1 MRYFIFQILLVL
13 PLLLTAQSKKE
24 QIATLNLRVDSLFKV
39 LVNNAHTL
47 SDKSDKIFQLSQE
60 KSGLEKDIAVCVE
73 SKNNTLNALVES
85 NSSLEEL
92 KVQLQLTQDEI
103 AKLLIDCDDMDGILF
118 NYYTGIAKLYNEA
131 GELQYEIPFK
141 DGKKEGTELLYDE
154 SDDVRVVI
162 RETPYKDGKKDGIE
176 IEYNEYG
183 DMVIRETPYKY
194 GKKEGIQFNM
204 YGEGEFRRESD
215 IPYTNDKVEG
225 ICIDTDYYMGTHVE
239 TLIMD
244 GETVSK
250 ISYDSDHK
258 VVWEVV
264 YKDGEI
270 DEGTIHSFFDDGEST
285 KITIY
290 KSGQTV
296 SEKCYDYYDNEIPC
310 D

>member
-24 QIATLNLRVDSLFKV
+24 QIVTLNLRVDSLFKV

-183 DMVIRETPYKY
+183 DTVIRRTPYKY

-250 ISYDSDHK
+250 ISYDFDHK

-270 DEGTIHSFFDDGEST
+270 DEGTIRSFFDESEST

>member
-296 SEKCYDYYDNEIPC
+296 SEKCYDYYPNEIPC

>member
-183 DMVIRETPYKY
+183 DTVIRRTPYKY

>member
-1 MRYFIFQILLVL
+1 
-13 PLLLTAQSKKE
+13 
-24 QIATLNLRVDSLFKV
+24 
-39 LVNNAHTL
+39 
-47 SDKSDKIFQLSQE
+47 
-60 KSGLEKDIAVCVE
+60 
-73 SKNNTLNALVES
+73 
-85 NSSLEEL
+85 
-92 KVQLQLTQDEI
+92 
-103 AKLLIDCDDMDGILF
+103 
-118 NYYTGIAKLYNEA
+118 
-131 GELQYEIPFK
+131 
-141 DGKKEGTELLYDE
+141 
-154 SDDVRVVI
+154 
-162 RETPYKDGKKDGIE
+162 
-176 IEYNEYG
+176 
-183 DMVIRETPYKY
+183 
-194 GKKEGIQFNM
+194 M

-296 SEKCYDYYDNEIPC
+296 SEKCYDYYPNEIPC